1 MKERRKEDDLVKAPF
16 LILAPGTTHT
26 YTVVLLFFAI
36 AESLIL
42 GMGFQTYNLLQSAT
56 EILVNTSV
64 SNSIEK
70 TVS

>member
-16 LILAPGTTHT
+16 LILAPGTHILTQSF
-26 YTVVLLFFAI
+26 YFFAI